1 KAGLSWI
8 GLGALSSGVAYVIFF
23 SLVQRVSAT
32 AVSLTAY
39 LIPVVATVLGW
50 ALLDEHIGVNLFVGL
65 ALIIAGML
73 LVNGTLRRRPAPE
86 STEIGAAGVSASG
99 D

>member
-1 KAGLSWI
+1 MSATSL
-8 GLGALSSGVAYVIFF
+8 
-23 SLVQRVSAT
+23 SLVS
-32 AVSLTAY
+32 Y

-73 LVNGTLRRRPAPE
+73 LVNGALRRERRQPAAG
-86 STEIGAAGVSASG
+86 IGATARG